1 MKEVYW
7 PLVLVFLL
15 GVGFGVV
22 AVLFS
27 ALLGPKRPDPIKLS
41 PYECG
46 VDPIGDA
53 RVPFFIHYYVVAL
66 LFLIFDIEVVFTYPW
81 AVSFK
86 RLGLFGFVEMLVFIA
101 VFLAIFIY
109 VWGRGA
115 LEWE

>member
-1 MKEVYW
+1 MKDAYW
-7 PLVLVFLL
+7 PLIIVLLL
-15 GVGFGVV
+15 GIGFGCV

-27 ALLGPKRPDPIKLS
+27 ALLGPKKPDAVKLS

-53 RVPFFIHYYVVAL
+53 RMPFFVHYYTVAL

-81 AVSFK
+81 AISF
-86 RLGLFGFVEMLVFIA
+86 RGLGLFGFIEMLVFIA
-101 VFLAIFIY
+101 VFLAIFVY

-115 LEWE
+115 LQWE

>member
-1 MKEVYW
+1 MREAYW
-7 PLVLVFLL
+7 PVVLVLLL
-15 GVGFGVV
+15 GVGFGVF
-22 AVLFS
+22 AVLAS

-46 VDPIGDA
+46 LDPIGDA
-53 RVPFFIHYYVVAL
+53 RAPFFIHYYVVAL
-66 LFLIFDIEVVFTYPW
+66 LFLIFDIEVVFIYPW

-86 RLGLFGFVEMLVFIA
+86 WLGLFGFLEMVVFIA
-101 VFLAIFIY
+101 VFLAIFVY